1 MIIRIFRKKESI
13 PLQNKPYRHNAASDR
28 IVECGK
34 EEKAADD
41 RQYPFHIVLVEPEI
55 PANTGNISRTC
66 ALTGCKL
73 HLVEPLGFSIDDRML
88 KRAGLD
94 YWDHLDVEV
103 HPGLEAFLA
112 RYSGENMFFA
122 TTHGSVR
129 YTEVSYPPGSFL
141 LFGKET
147 RGLPKDLIASHPH
160 TAVRVP
166 MGKDPSLRSLNL
178 SNSVAVVLYEALRQ
192 NDFPG
197 LI

>member
-1 MIIRIFRKKESI
+1 MKTESI
-13 PLQNKPYRHNAASDR
+13 NHNAASDR
-28 IVECGK
+28 ILSCSGRIFEK
-34 EEKAADD
+34 ED
-41 RQYPFHIVLVEPEI
+41 RCPFHVVLVEPEI

-66 ALTGCKL
+66 ALTGARL

-94 YWDHLDVEV
+94 YWDHLDLEV
-103 HPGLEAFLA
+103 HHSLDEFLEK
-112 RYSGENMFFA
+112 YGDQPMFFA

-129 YTEVSYPPGSFL
+129 YTDVSYEPGSFI

-147 RGLPKDLIASHPH
+147 KGLPKDLIAEHPH

-166 MGKDPSLRSLNL
+166 MGNDPDLRSLNL
-178 SNSVAVVLYEALRQ
+178 SNSVAIVLYEALRQ
-192 NDFPG
+192 TGFQD

>member
-1 MIIRIFRKKESI
+1 MKKE
-13 PLQNKPYRHNAASDR
+13 LYKHNAASDR
-28 IVECGK
+28 IIECGNVSK
-34 EEKAADD
+34 ERK
-41 RQYPFHIVLVEPEI
+41 YPFHIVLVEPEI

-66 ALTGCKL
+66 ALTGVKL

-103 HPGLEAFLA
+103 HKSLENFLEK
-112 RYSGENMFFA
+112 YGKEKLFLA
-122 TTHGSVR
+122 TTHGSVN
-129 YTEVSYPPGSFL
+129 YSEVYYEQGSFL

-147 RGLPKDLIASHPH
+147 GGLPKALIRAHSDS
-160 TAVRVP
+160 AIRVP

-178 SNSVAVVLYEALRQ
+178 SNSVAIVLYEALRQ
-192 NDFPG
+192 NGFPG

>member
-1 MIIRIFRKKESI
+1 MNSKKF
-13 PLQNKPYRHNAASDR
+13 KHNAASDL
-28 IVECGK
+28 ILEA
-34 EEKAADD
+34 ED
-41 RQYPFHIVLVEPEI
+41 RASEMGTGTEDGHEYPFHVVLVEPEI

-103 HPGLEAFLA
+103 HSSLEAFMKKY
-112 RYSGENMFFA
+112 RDRPMFFA
-122 TTHGSVR
+122 STHGKVT
-129 YTEVSYPPGSFL
+129 YTEVKYEPGSFI

-147 RGLPKDLIASHPH
+147 AGLPRDLLSAHPD

-166 MGKDPSLRSLNL
+166 MGNDPDLRSLNL
-178 SNSVAVVLYEALRQ
+178 SNSVAIVLYEALRQ
-192 NDFPG
+192 TGFPG